1 MIVNNYKSVLL
12 SVKINVLIKNF
23 QMFQKKFTDAVVS
36 YNNQSNV
43 SDSISSFTPAALD
56 ELVESFTEISYLRIG
71 IGYGL
76 MVCEMAHYYYV

>member
-1 MIVNNYKSVLL
+1 
-12 SVKINVLIKNF
+12 
-23 QMFQKKFTDAVVS
+23 MFQKKFTDAVVS

-43 SDSISSFTPAALD
+43 SDSVSSFTPAALD

-76 MVCEMAHYYYV
+76 MVCELANYYNDA